1 MFYMVELEDIG
12 IIRPN
17 ELRSGN
23 LKQLLADKFRS
34 KYVGRYLS
42 EIGLILDVLEITD
55 YGLGK
60 SIIGSPCIYLKVRF
74 KALTYLPKVNEL
86 VEGEIRGVSEYGV
99 TINIG
104 PIDGFIH
111 ISQLGDDVFV
121 QRVAGFLY
129 GKKTRVSF
137 RRGDWVRARVT
148 AVTKPDFVAAARG
161 EPIVRVSLTC
171 KQPGLGKIEKE
182 DEGKEEEK
190 EKKENKGGGKG

>member
-1 MFYMVELEDIG
+1 MFYTVELEDIG
-12 IIRPN
+12 IIRPK
-17 ELRSGN
+17 ELGSGD
-23 LKQLLADKFRS
+23 LRQLLADKFRN
-34 KYVGRYLS
+34 KYVGRYFS
-42 EIGLILDVLEITD
+42 EIGLVLDVLEITD

-111 ISQLGDDVFV
+111 ISQLGDDVFI
-121 QRVAGFLY
+121 QRAAGFLY

-171 KQPGLGKIEKE
+171 KQPGLGKIEKGTE
-182 DEGKEEEK
+182 EEEEK
-190 EKKENKGGGKG
+190 SKDKKGGKG